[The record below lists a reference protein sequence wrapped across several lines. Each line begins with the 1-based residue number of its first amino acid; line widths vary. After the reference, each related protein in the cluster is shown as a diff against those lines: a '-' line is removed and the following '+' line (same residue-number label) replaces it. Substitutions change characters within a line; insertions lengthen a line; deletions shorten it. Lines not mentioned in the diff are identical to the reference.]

1 MGAMTPSLASW
12 EQAWPCSR
20 VSLSRE
26 IALAYLHHLY
36 QLPDSEDLSQRF
48 NTLSQVHVVAILRSA
63 PGMNDRVRT
72 YSCTML
78 RVYGQQLLTFTNV
91 LFIVRHYRSM

>member
-48 NTLSQVHVVAILRSA
+48 NTLSQVHVVAILTSA

-72 YSCTML
+72 YSYT
-78 RVYGQQLLTFTNV
+78 
-91 LFIVRHYRSM
+91 I